1 MKKVTIH
8 QPDFMP
14 WLGFFNKV
22 KKADLFVV
30 LDHTENNPRDS
41 NFWGRRVTI
50 LSNKKELWYS
60 IPLVKPEKGIVALPI
75 NEMQINLTNEKEINK
90 RVQQIK
96 QSYSKHEYFKE
107 VFPLVEKYFSEE
119 SASLKK
125 RNMAFITEVMRNL
138 DIDTEVV
145 YSSDLDC
152 KEKST
157 ELLVEILKKV
167 DGEVY
172 LCGGGASGYQDD
184 QLFEENNIALEY
196 NNFNHPI
203 YTQKKSESF
212 VKGLSIIDALMN
224 LGFEG
229 VKEIL

>member
-90 RVQQIK
+90 RIQQIK

-125 RNMAFITEVMRNL
+125 RNMAFIVEVMHKL

-203 YTQKKSESF
+203 YAQKKSESF